1 MTMATTFSRFLA
13 MFTVTTALN
22 YILLCAGS
30 QQPCPDCAAE
40 PGNSHV
46 SEQETIL
53 TDFWTRVKTAVANT
67 EQELKQRDV
76 PPPNRGYWV
85 RLGEHNLHS
94 FEDELS
100 LMFASHILSNLFHNR
115 RVNEERGEVGIP
127 QEVRDTIANL
137 TERVYNLE
145 ADLQQAIASNHYLNS
160 QVRDLSSEIS
170 RYETRSHENS
180 KKLRPKYQRQIKRLS
195 KTVSELGQG
204 LERERHRSQ
213 LLEDELA
220 LFERRQQD
228 TENKL
233 IELYRL
239 VDSPTPPAPEEEET
253 STPPT
258 EESSNDYD
266 YDLVGKAHRPVGYR

>member
-1 MTMATTFSRFLA
+1 MATTFSRFLA
-13 MFTVTTALN
+13 MFTVTTALMN
-22 YILLCAGS
+22 YYVLLCAGS
-30 QQPCPDCAAE
+30 TQLCPDCPA
-40 PGNSHV
+40 NSHV

-53 TDFWTRVKTAVANT
+53 TDFWTRVKTAVATT
-67 EQELKQRDV
+67 ERELKQKDAL
-76 PPPNRGYWV
+76 PTPNRGYWV
-85 RLGEHNLHS
+85 KLGEHNIHS

-115 RVNEERGEVGIP
+115 RVNEKRDDVGIP
-127 QEVRDTIANL
+127 QEVQDTITNL
-137 TERVYNLE
+137 TDRVYNLE

-160 QVRDLSSEIS
+160 QVRDLTGQIS
-170 RYETRSHENS
+170 RYEVKSHESS

-213 LLEDELA
+213 LLEEELA
-220 LFERRQQD
+220 LFEKRQQD
-228 TENKL
+228 TEDKL

-239 VDSPTPPAPEEEET
+239 VGYTTPQTPEEEET

-258 EESSNDYD
+258 ESNDYD
-266 YDLVGKAHRPVGYR
+266 YDLVGRAHRPVGYR

>member
-1 MTMATTFSRFLA
+1 MVTMAIKFSRLLA

-22 YILLCAGS
+22 YVILCAGS
-30 QQPCPDCAAE
+30 QLCPDCAAE
-40 PGNSHV
+40 QPSSPNV

-53 TDFWTRVKTAVANT
+53 TDFWTRVKTAVKTT
-67 EQELKQRDV
+67 ERELKQPRDAS
-76 PPPNRGYWV
+76 PPSRGYWV

-115 RVNEERGEVGIP
+115 RANERRGEVEIP
-127 QEVRDTIANL
+127 QEVQDTIANL

-160 QVRDLSSEIS
+160 QVRDLTREIS
-170 RYETRSHENS
+170 RNEAKSHE

-195 KTVSELGQG
+195 KTISELGQG

-220 LFERRQQD
+220 LFEKRQQD
-228 TENKL
+228 TENKM

-239 VDSPTPPAPEEEET
+239 VGYTTPQTPEEEET

-258 EESSNDYD
+258 EEPNDYD
-266 YDLVGKAHRPVGYR
+266 YDLVTGKKHRPVGYR